1 MAWVTPVDFT
11 TGCLITA
18 ASWNQNVHANTKYL
32 KGQAGTVTIEDRLDN
47 QSQTL
52 LIGVL
57 RSSCATAGDF
67 LSRLDLE
74 SGSAGAPANAF
85 SRYGGIYTQT
95 TTNGSPVIWGL
106 TTASGIGIGF
116 AINGACKVLIDTGG
130 AVLIGDNTNANV
142 TIGLT
147 INQGVAGDE
156 IFSLKSAC
164 VTHGFTNE
172 TETDTYAFMKKPGAS
187 GGVILEGLTSEKVGI
202 FIRGGGVTDVTSRST
217 VSEAY
222 TEIVAYKKSGNS
234 AGTPGANA
242 NLLAIVSGGDVEFL
256 FDADGDFHANAAVTA
271 SSYDRFDDV
280 AAVRALELHRSPA
293 VIARDAF
300 DEWVNYSR
308 RDLEAMKIAT
318 FNDQPGGDGSV
329 FINYTALARLH
340 SGAIWQMH
348 KRLAE
353 LEALVKPK
361 GPTLLA
367 RAQLWIGVRVRR
379 WRFRRRGESSGWFR
393 RLRQIVTG
401 RAE

>member
-1 MAWVTPVDFT
+1 MAWITPVDFT

-32 KGQAGTVTIEDRLDN
+32 KGQAGVVTIEDRLDN

-52 LIGVL
+52 LIGVW
-57 RSSCATAGDF
+57 RSGSATANNF

-74 SGSAGAPANAF
+74 SGCAGAPANAF

-95 TTNGSPVIWGL
+95 GANGSPLTWGL
-106 TTASGIGIGF
+106 TSASGINI
-116 AINGACKVLIDTGG
+116 ALAPNAACLLLAGSS
-130 AVLIGDNTNANV
+130 GDV
-142 TIGLT
+142 TQGVI
-147 INQGVAGDE
+147 INQGATDNSILV
-156 IFSLKSAC
+156 FKSSD
-164 VTHGFTNE
+164 VGHGITDLV
-172 TETDTYAFMKKPGAS
+172 ETDSYATMGKES
-187 GGVILEGLTSEKVGI
+187 STLGGVRLDG
-202 FIRGGGVTDVTSRST
+202 
-217 VSEAY
+217 Y
-222 TEIVAYKKSGNS
+222 TEGALGVRILARVTNQDSTRSNAASSGTYVNMEVKN
-234 AGTPGANA
+234 GTTTTQLSSNV
-242 NLLAIVSGGDVEFL
+242 NVFSVLSSGCVRFI
-256 FDADGDFHANAAVTA
+256 FDSDGDFHADAAVTA

-280 AAVRALELHRSPA
+280 AAVRALEIHRSPA

-367 RAQLWIGVRVRR
+367 RAQLWIGIRVRR
-379 WRFRRRGESSGWFR
+379 WRFRRPREREWFRWESGRWLR
-393 RLRQIVTG
+393 RLR
-401 RAE
+401 